1 MKRIIILLLLLT
13 ALCLIVSC
21 GDASSDTE
29 PTASGDTTTVPDTTS
44 TTTETKQV
52 TTTPATTK
60 TVEVTAPE
68 MTEDDGMYR
77 AGFKTTTQLM
87 AMVTYVAY
95 EIPKEVFVL
104 TEKIPITLYFGIS
117 PSTLEKCE
125 ALEDAKF
132 VFTLRTEE
140 NEEVCSLG
148 ELTLA
153 EIEAGNYT
161 CTVDYDTGKISYADS
176 GKTYDLD
183 SSLFTESRGRYWITV
198 DFHSEQAKDGW
209 YDQYL
214 GVTPEEGWFINDSIG
229 LTYSRESSKNAFVF
243 GVSP

>member
-1 MKRIIILLLLLT
+1 MKKIMVFLFLLI

-21 GDASSDTE
+21 GDASSSTE
-29 PTASGDTTTVPDTTS
+29 TTASVNTTNVPDTTS
-44 TTTETKQV
+44 TTTDTKPM

-60 TVEVTAPE
+60 TVEVTTPE
-68 MTEDDGMYR
+68 TTEDDGMYR
-77 AGFKTTTQLM
+77 AGFQSTSQLM
-87 AMVTYVAY
+87 VMVTYVAY
-95 EIPKEVFVL
+95 EIPKEASVL
-104 TEKIPITLYFGIS
+104 AEKIPITLYFGIS
-117 PSTLEKCE
+117 PSTLKNCE

-153 EIEAGNYT
+153 EIKAGNYT
-161 CTVDYDTGKISYADS
+161 CEVDYDTEKISYADS

-183 SSLFTESRGRYWITV
+183 SSLFTESRGLYSITV

-209 YDQYL
+209 YDQYV
-214 GVTPEEGWFINDSIG
+214 GITPEEGWFINDSIG

>member
-1 MKRIIILLLLLT
+1 MKKIMVFLFLLI

-21 GDASSDTE
+21 GDASSSTE
-29 PTASGDTTTVPDTTS
+29 TTASVNTTNVPDTTS
-44 TTTETKQV
+44 TTTDTKPM

-60 TVEVTAPE
+60 TVEVTTPE
-68 MTEDDGMYR
+68 TTEDDGMYR
-77 AGFKTTTQLM
+77 AGFQSTSQLM
-87 AMVTYVAY
+87 VMVTYVAY
-95 EIPKEVFVL
+95 EIPKEASVL
-104 TEKIPITLYFGIS
+104 AEKIPITLYFGIS
-117 PSTLEKCE
+117 PSTLKNCE

-153 EIEAGNYT
+153 EIKAGHYT
-161 CTVDYDTGKISYADS
+161 YEVDYDTEKISYADS

-183 SSLFTESRGRYWITV
+183 SSLFTESRGLYSITV

-209 YDQYL
+209 YDQYV
-214 GVTPEEGWFINDSIG
+214 GITPEEGWFINDSIG

>member
-1 MKRIIILLLLLT
+1 MKKNMILLLLLT

-29 PTASGDTTTVPDTTS
+29 TTASGDTTTVPDTTS

-60 TVEVTAPE
+60 AVEVTTPE
-68 MTEDDGMYR
+68 TTEDDGMYR
-77 AGFKTTTQLM
+77 AGFQSKHVEVVVSTFI
-87 AMVTYVAY
+87 AY

-104 TEKIPITLYFGIS
+104 TDKIPITLYFGVS
-117 PSTLEKCE
+117 PSTLKNCK

-176 GKTYDLD
+176 GITYDLD
-183 SSLFTESRGRYWITV
+183 SSLFTGSRGRYWITV

-214 GVTPEEGWFINDSIG
+214 GITPEEGWFVNDSIG

-243 GVSP
+243 GVRL

>member
-1 MKRIIILLLLLT
+1 MKKIMVFLFLLI

-21 GDASSDTE
+21 GDASSSTE
-29 PTASGDTTTVPDTTS
+29 TTASVNTTNVPDTTS
-44 TTTETKQV
+44 TTTDTKPM

-60 TVEVTAPE
+60 TVEVTTPE
-68 MTEDDGMYR
+68 TTEDDGMYR
-77 AGFKTTTQLM
+77 AGFQSTSQLM
-87 AMVTYVAY
+87 VIVTYVAY
-95 EIPKEVFVL
+95 EIPKEASVL
-104 TEKIPITLYFGIS
+104 AEKIPITLYFGIS
-117 PSTLEKCE
+117 PSTLKNCE

-153 EIEAGNYT
+153 EIKAGNYT
-161 CTVDYDTGKISYADS
+161 CEVDYDTGKISYADS

-183 SSLFTESRGRYWITV
+183 SSLFTESRGLYSITV

-209 YDQYL
+209 YDQYV
-214 GVTPEEGWFINDSIG
+214 GITPEEGWFINDSIR